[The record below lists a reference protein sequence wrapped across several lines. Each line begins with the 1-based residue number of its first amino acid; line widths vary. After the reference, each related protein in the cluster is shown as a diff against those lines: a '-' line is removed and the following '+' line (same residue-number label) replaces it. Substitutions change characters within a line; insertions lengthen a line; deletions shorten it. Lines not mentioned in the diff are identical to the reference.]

1 MYQQPVYN
9 TARSREMPIPS
20 LSFASESNQSESNQS
35 EHQSATDDAMG
46 EDSTLS
52 GLFDEYDENDANF
65 NQETDMETD
74 DSIHN
79 YSLNG
84 STQNNAAGI
93 TSLIMQ
99 DDDQNLTNEI
109 DNEIEN
115 EEKDPLAII
124 ELSPDEN
131 AAFDAI
137 FGNDSISVIAN
148 DSAVETEN
156 VSESVNGAL
165 NDQPEEQNDD
175 EIVEE
180 VMIDGRKMITK
191 SIIEEN
197 GEVSQMTYEMGAVL
211 KAQEIGYQVKLN
223 DPISGNMP
231 YQENVTF
238 RLN

>member
-1 MYQQPVYN
+1 MIEQPVYN
-9 TARSREMPIPS
+9 AARSREMPIPS
-20 LSFASESNQSESNQS
+20 LSFASESNQSENRN
-35 EHQSATDDAMG
+35 ATDDVLD

-52 GLFDEYDENDANF
+52 GLFDEYDENNA
-65 NQETDMETD
+65 NQETDIENE

-79 YSLNG
+79 YSLDG
-84 STQNNAAGI
+84 STQHDAAGI

-99 DDDQNLTNEI
+99 DDVQNLTHQIE
-109 DNEIEN
+109 NEIEN

-124 ELSPDEN
+124 VLGPDEN
-131 AAFDAI
+131 AAFDDI
-137 FGNDSISVIAN
+137 FGNSISVIEN

-156 VSESVNGAL
+156 VSENVNGAL
-165 NDQPEEQNDD
+165 NDQHEEQNDD

-191 SIIEEN
+191 TIIEED

-238 RLN
+238 RKN